1 MTSKE
6 RVRAVMAHQKPDRI
20 PAAFEAVHS
29 VQERLMKHY
38 GFTSNDQLME
48 KFDIDIIPAAPK
60 YIGPELKSYINEKG
74 QRVQQ
79 TYWGYE
85 QTEQKTDLDTYWSTT
100 YFPLNDVETVEDVN
114 RAQFPDPDWF
124 DYTPITEACEKY
136 ADKAIIIG
144 HPGPF
149 QMVTFLIEMDRFFML
164 MIDEPEAAQRI
175 LDRMVE
181 FELEYYKRCFE
192 AGKGKVD
199 ILRPHDDY
207 GTQISML
214 FSVDMW
220 REFFKENT
228 KKLVDLAHQY
238 GAFYQ
243 QHSCGAVGPI
253 IPDLIECGV
262 DALEPLQKVVTLEKK
277 LVDLAHQYGAF
288 YQQHSCGAVGPIIPD
303 LIECGV
309 DALEPLQKVVTL
321 EPEVL
326 AEKFEG
332 KITFHGGI
340 DTQGILPYGTADEV
354 RAEVK
359 KYMEILGK
367 NGGYILMASQAFEG
381 DVPIENIEAVYS
393 VER

>member
-20 PAAFEAVHS
+20 PAAFEAVGS
-29 VQERLMKHY
+29 VQERLMKYY
-38 GFTSNDQLME
+38 GFTGLDQLME

-60 YIGPELKSYINEKG
+60 YIGPELKSYVNDRG

-85 QTEQKTDLDTYWSTT
+85 QTEQKTDIDTYWTTT
-100 YFPLNDVETVEDVN
+100 YFPLNEVETVEDVEQ
-114 RAQFPDPDWF
+114 ATFPDPDWF
-124 DYTPITEACEKY
+124 DYTPIAEACEKY

-181 FELEYYKRCFE
+181 FELEYYRRCFE

-220 REFFKENT
+220 KEFFKENT
-228 KKLVDLAHQY
+228 KKLVDLAHNY

-253 IPDLIECGV
+253 IPE
-262 DALEPLQKVVTLEKK
+262 
-277 LVDLAHQYGAF
+277 
-288 YQQHSCGAVGPIIPD
+288 

-321 EPEVL
+321 EPEML
-326 AEKFEG
+326 AEKYEG

-340 DTQGILPYGTADEV
+340 DTQGILPYGTVEDVQREV
-354 RAEVK
+354 R
-359 KYMEILGK
+359 KYMDILGK

-381 DVPIENIEAVYS
+381 DVPIENIEAVYR
-393 VER
+393 VKR

>member
-1 MTSKE
+1 MNSKE
-6 RVRAVMAHQKPDRI
+6 RVRSVMEHKKPDRI
-20 PAAFEAVHS
+20 PAAFEAVGS
-29 VQERLMKHY
+29 VSERLMKHY
-38 GFTSNDQLME
+38 GFTEYDELLK
-48 KFDIDIIPAAPK
+48 KFDIDIVTADAR
-60 YIGPELKSYINEKG
+60 YIGPELKNYVNGRGE
-74 QRVQQ
+74 RVHE

-85 QTEQKTDLDTYWSTT
+85 ATEHKTSIDTYWTTT
-100 YFPLNDVETVEDVN
+100 YFPLNEVASVEDVD
-114 RAQFPDPDWF
+114 RAMFPDPDWF
-124 DYTPITEACEKY
+124 DYTAITEVCEKY
-136 ADKAIIIG
+136 PDKAIIIG

-192 AGKGKVD
+192 AGGGKVD

-214 FSVDMW
+214 FSIDMW

-228 KKLVDLAHQY
+228 RKLVDLAH
-238 GAFYQ
+238 
-243 QHSCGAVGPI
+243 S
-253 IPDLIECGV
+253 
-262 DALEPLQKVVTLEKK
+262 
-277 LVDLAHQYGAF
+277 YGAF

-321 EPEVL
+321 EPEIL
-326 AEKFEG
+326 AERYAG

-340 DTQGILPYGTADEV
+340 DTQGILPFGTAEEV
-354 RAEVK
+354 RRETR
-359 KYMEILGK
+359 KYMDILGK
-367 NGGYILMASQAFEG
+367 DGGYILMASQAFEG

-393 VER
+393 VERGLA

>member
-6 RVRAVMAHQKPDRI
+6 RVRAAMAHQKPDRI
-20 PAAFEAVHS
+20 PAAFEAVGS
-29 VQERLMKHY
+29 VQEWLMKHY
-38 GFTSNDQLME
+38 GFTGFDQLMK
-48 KFDIDIIPAAPK
+48 KFDIDIIPAEPK
-60 YIGPELKSYINEKG
+60 YIGPKLKSYVNEKG

-85 QTEQKTDLDTYWSTT
+85 QTEQKTDIDTYWTTT
-100 YFPLNDVETVEDVN
+100 YFPLNEVETVEDVDK
-114 RAQFPDPDWF
+114 AMFPDPDWF
-124 DYTPITEACEKY
+124 DYTPIAQACETY

-164 MIDEPEAAQRI
+164 MVDEPEAAKRI

-228 KKLVDLAHQY
+228 KKLVELAHR
-238 GAFYQ
+238 
-243 QHSCGAVGPI
+243 
-253 IPDLIECGV
+253 
-262 DALEPLQKVVTLEKK
+262 
-277 LVDLAHQYGAF
+277 YGAF

-326 AEKFEG
+326 AEKYEG

-340 DTQGILPYGTADEV
+340 DTQGVLPYGTVEDVKKEV
-354 RAEVK
+354 R
-359 KYMEILGK
+359 KYMNILGK

-381 DVPIENIEAVYS
+381 DVPIENIEAVYN